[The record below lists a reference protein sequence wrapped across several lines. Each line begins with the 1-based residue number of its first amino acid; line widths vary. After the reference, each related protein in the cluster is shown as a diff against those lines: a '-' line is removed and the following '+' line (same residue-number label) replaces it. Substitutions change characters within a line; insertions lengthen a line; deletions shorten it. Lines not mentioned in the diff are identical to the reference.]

1 MTTPERKAIVERFRA
16 RNPGDAWIFNE
27 DALEESAVVIDPFRG
42 FLRRG
47 RSAHR
52 PVATRAAMPED
63 AAKAARAFVERNADL
78 LGLPNAVVHGLA
90 EERSAAGGHWS
101 IRFDATYPTK
111 GYETLRELDN
121 QVDLD
126 VLVAD
131 DGTVTAFQNRSRIHP
146 PLHIPLRPRLAP
158 DDATL
163 VRDVV
168 GRQVFAMVGGAGQE
182 DPRALPRIALGAIR
196 LEDVQHVELTVWS
209 APGPAQAYVSYRL
222 AYTVD
227 VTRGIRSGFLDPFFK
242 PAGYAFR
249 YIVDA
254 DTGQVIEDARPPVM
268 APAEEMP

>member
-1 MTTPERKAIVERFRA
+1 MERFRA
-16 RNPGDAWIFNE
+16 RNPDDSWIFNE

-52 PVATRAAMPED
+52 PGATGTGTVMPED
-63 AAKAARAFVERNADL
+63 AARAARAFVERNADL
-78 LGLPNAVVHGLA
+78 LGLPTAVVHGLA

-131 DGTVTAFQNRSRIHP
+131 DGAITAFQNRSRIHP
-146 PLHIPLRPRLAP
+146 PLHVGLKPGLAP

-163 VRDVV
+163 VREVV
-168 GRQVFAMVGGAGQE
+168 GRQVFAMVGAPGQD
-182 DPRALPRIALGAIR
+182 DPRTLPRIALGAIR

-209 APGPAQAYVSYRL
+209 SPGPAQAYVSYRL

-227 VTRGIRSGFLDPFFK
+227 VTRGIRSGFMDPFFK
-242 PAGYAFR
+242 PVGYAFR
-249 YIVDA
+249 YVVDA
-254 DTGQVIEDARPPVM
+254 DTGQVIEDARPPVT
-268 APAEEMP
+268 ALVEEP